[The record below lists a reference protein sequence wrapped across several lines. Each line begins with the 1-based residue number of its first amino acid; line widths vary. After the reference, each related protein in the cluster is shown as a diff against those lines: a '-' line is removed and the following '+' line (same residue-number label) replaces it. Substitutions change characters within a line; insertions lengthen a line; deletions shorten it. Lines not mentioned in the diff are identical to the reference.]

1 MSTLLS
7 ALTDVSR
14 AIGLALA
21 DTDPTDVVLVACSG
35 GADSLGLAAGAAKLA
50 RRDGRRVGA
59 MIIDHQLQPNAA
71 VVAAHAAAQCVR
83 LGLDPVEVIAV
94 DVARGPGSGG
104 LESAARDARRSALR
118 KAANRHAASAVL
130 LGHTRDDQA
139 ETVLLGLARGSG
151 ARSLGG
157 MSDRDGLWRR
167 PLLRLDRAA
176 LRAACDEAGLV
187 PIDDPHNSDV
197 AFARVR
203 VRATV
208 LPVLEQQLG
217 PGVGPALARTADLLR
232 ADADALDEW
241 AHREYRC
248 RAVISDGAVA
258 LPLAG
263 ASNPGAGTVSAGTV
277 SAGAAALA
285 QLPVAVRTR
294 VVRLAMQ
301 AAGCPAGSL
310 TYRHVQAGDA
320 LLRNWHGQ
328 GATRLPGDVE
338 VSRQADR
345 LWFRPVSPL
354 RLRK

>member
-59 MIIDHQLQPNAA
+59 IVIDHQLQPNAA
-71 VVAAHAAAQCVR
+71 AVAAQAAAQCVR

-94 DVARGPGSGG
+94 DVTRGPGSGG
-104 LESAARDARRSALR
+104 LESAARDARRGALQE
-118 KAANRHAASAVL
+118 AANRHAANAVL

-187 PIDDPHNSDV
+187 PIDDPHNFDV

-203 VRATV
+203 VRSTV
-208 LPVLEQQLG
+208 LPVLEEQLG
-217 PGVGPALARTADLLR
+217 PGVGVALARTADLLR

-248 RAVISDGAVA
+248 RAVISDGAVV

-263 ASNPGAGTVSAGTV
+263 ASNPGAGTASTGT
-277 SAGAAALA
+277 AALA

-301 AAGCPAGSL
+301 AAGCPAGGI

-320 LLRNWHGQ
+320 LLRDWHGQ

-338 VSRQADR
+338 VSRRSGR
-345 LWFRPVSPL
+345 LWFKSVGPL
-354 RLRK
+354 HL